1 MRAQGDR
8 YRQVMSRL
16 KLRHLYLI
24 DAIIEGKSVSAA
36 ATLLN
41 VTQPAISKGLR
52 EVEAILNVPLF
63 VRGPKGLTLTAF
75 GRSVVAHS
83 RAIQSEI
90 RHVTDEIAAIGA
102 GMAGGV
108 TVGSM
113 LVGLPSL
120 LPAALA
126 LMRQREVRASVRVA
140 EGAQE
145 ALIGDLRSGVVD
157 MVIGRLTPIDA
168 DARLVQEVLLYEPIV
183 VIASARHPLARK
195 KRVSYRELAQADWIF
210 PPPDSVV
217 YGPVMELFSQHGLS
231 KPRAAVESTSY
242 LLVRSLLAEDHFVAA
257 LPLSVVQRDV
267 NNGDLTVLP
276 AKFPHKPL
284 AVGVTT
290 ASDRVL
296 SSAALQ
302 LLACLREVAKD
313 YSRDLPAKSGGTRR
327 LIGKRRTT
335 HQRSQ
340 NF

>member
-1 MRAQGDR
+1 MRTYGDR

-16 KLRHLYLI
+16 KLRHLHLI
-24 DAIIEGKSVSAA
+24 DAIIDGKSVSAA

-41 VTQPAISKGLR
+41 VTQPAVSKGLR
-52 EVEAILNVPLF
+52 EVETILNVPLF

-75 GRSVVAHS
+75 GRSVVAHG
-83 RAIQSEI
+83 RAIQAEI

-102 GMAGGV
+102 GVAGRV

-145 ALIGDLRSGVVD
+145 PLIGDLRSGVVD

-183 VIASARHPLARK
+183 VIASVRHPLTRK
-195 KRVSYRELAQADWIF
+195 KRVSYRELAQADWVF

-231 KPRAAVESTSY
+231 KPRAAIESTSY
-242 LLVRSLLAEDHFVAA
+242 LLVRSLLADDRFVAA
-257 LPLSVVQRDV
+257 LPQSVVQRDV
-267 NNGDLTVLP
+267 DSGELTVLP

-302 LLACLREVAKD
+302 LLGCLREVAKD
-313 YSRDLPAKSGGTRR
+313 YSRDPPAKSGVGQKGTE
-327 LIGKRRTT
+327 KRRAS
-335 HQRSQ
+335 RLRPQ

>member
-1 MRAQGDR
+1 MRTQDER
-8 YRQVMSRL
+8 YRQVISRL
-16 KLRHLYLI
+16 KLRHLHLL
-24 DAIIEGKSVSAA
+24 DAILEGKSVSAA
-36 ATLLN
+36 ARLLN
-41 VTQPAISKGLR
+41 VTQPAVSKGLR
-52 EVEAILNVPLF
+52 EVEAILDVPLF

-75 GRSVVAHS
+75 GRSVVAHG
-83 RAIQSEI
+83 RTIQSEI

-102 GMAGGV
+102 GVAGTV

-126 LMRQREVRASVRVA
+126 LMRQRQVRASVRVA

-145 ALIGDLRSGVVD
+145 TLIGDLRSGVVD

-195 KRVSYRELAQADWIF
+195 KRVSYRELALADWVF

-231 KPRAAVESTSY
+231 KPRAVVESTSY
-242 LLVRSLLAEDHFVAA
+242 LLVRSLLAENLFVAA
-257 LPLSVVQRDV
+257 LPLSVVERDV
-267 NNGDLTVLP
+267 KSGDLTLLD
-276 AKFPHKPL
+276 AKFAHKPL
-284 AVGVTT
+284 AVGITT
-290 ASDRVL
+290 ANDRVL

-302 LLACLREVAKD
+302 LLTCLREVAKD
-313 YSRDLPAKSGGTRR
+313 YSRDLPAKSEVKQSYIEKESATRHR
-327 LIGKRRTT
+327 LQKI
-335 HQRSQ
+335 
-340 NF
+340 